1 MPLSLHDAIIPNW
14 LQQLQATQR
23 LLSKAQE
30 WAKGQGIGER
40 ELLTS
45 RLAEDMLPLA
55 YQVKSCREHSAGAI
69 AKCREGV
76 FSPAIDPSPLT
87 YAELDAKLG
96 DAIAELGAL
105 DPNELETMAVR
116 EMAFVMGETRIE
128 FTVQDFLLSFSTPN
142 LYFHAATAY
151 AILRMKGMPLG
162 KRDFMGRLRIRRS

>member
-14 LQQLQATQR
+14 LQQLQSTQR
-23 LLSKAQE
+23 LLAKAQQ
-30 WAKGQGIGER
+30 WAEGQGIGER
-40 ELLTS
+40 DLLTA

-55 YQVKSCREHSAGAI
+55 YQVKSCREHTAGAI

-76 FSPAIDPSPLT
+76 FSPAMEPPPLS

-96 DAIAELGAL
+96 GAIAEIEAL
-105 DPNELETMAVR
+105 DPDELEAMAGKDV
-116 EMAFVMGETRIE
+116 AFVMGETRIE

-151 AILRMKGMPLG
+151 DILRMKGMPIG
-162 KRDFMGRLRIRRS
+162 KRDFLGRLRFKGG

>member
-30 WAKGQGIGER
+30 WAESQSIGER
-40 ELLTS
+40 ELLTA

-55 YQVKSCREHSAGAI
+55 YQIKSCREHTSGSL

-76 FSPAIDPSPLT
+76 FSPAMDPPPLS
-87 YAELDAKLG
+87 YAELDAKLAN
-96 DAIAELGAL
+96 AIAEVESI
-105 DPNELETMAVR
+105 DPAELEAMADR
-116 EMAFVMGETRIE
+116 DMAFVMGDTRIE

-151 AILRMKGMPLG
+151 DILRMKGMPIG
-162 KRDFMGRLRIRRS
+162 KRDFMGRLRIKRG

>member
-30 WAKGQGIGER
+30 WAEGQGIGER
-40 ELLTS
+40 ELLTA
-45 RLAEDMLPLA
+45 RLADDMLPLA

-76 FSPAIDPSPLT
+76 FSPAMDPPPLT
-87 YAELDAKLG
+87 YTELGAKLA
-96 DAIAELGAL
+96 DAIAELEAL
-105 DPNELETMAVR
+105 DPAELESMAAR
-116 EMAFVMGETRIE
+116 DMAFVMGDTRLE
-128 FTVQDFLLSFSTPN
+128 FTVQDFLLSFSNPN

-151 AILRMKGMPLG
+151 DILRAKGMPIG
-162 KRDFMGRLRIRRS
+162 KRDFMGKIRIKR